1 MFSTVLYSFMCPN
14 TCCGIHWKYVYTHII
29 FLYKTVD
36 DEQCTDDIC
45 GLGECIER
53 SDGTFYECDCRDGA
67 EAVGSSSSGT
77 LTCTGNVV
85 YTDHNSSGVALLLT
99 LMGIWKLKKRI
110 AY

>member
-77 LTCTGNVV
+77 LTCTGKYRLTHGYRE
-85 YTDHNSSGVALLLT
+85 YTRGGYTVPHEGA
-99 LMGIWKLKKRI
+99 
-110 AY
+110 A